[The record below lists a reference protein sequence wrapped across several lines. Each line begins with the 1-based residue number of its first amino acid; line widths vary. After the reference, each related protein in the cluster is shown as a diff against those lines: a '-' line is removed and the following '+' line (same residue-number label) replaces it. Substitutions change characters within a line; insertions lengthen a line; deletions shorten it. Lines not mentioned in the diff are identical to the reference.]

1 MTSQEIALARV
12 GKAIAAIKNGSMVI
26 MVDDEDREN
35 EGDLVFAAA
44 HVTPEKINFMTKE
57 ARGLICLS
65 LEKAAIDRLQLP
77 MMEDSGRRGPS
88 KSTAFTVSIEASTG
102 VSTGISAADR
112 SHTVKVAA
120 HPNAQPDDV
129 VVPGHIFP
137 LKARSGGV
145 LQRAGHTEGS
155 VDLVKL
161 AGLNPSAVICEI
173 MNDDGT
179 MARLPDLER
188 FAARHAIPI
197 VTIADIVTFR
207 LLHES
212 FIEMQ
217 KSGPVK
223 TAYGT
228 FTGYLFKSQIDDLSH
243 MALVKG
249 GGEDARFGTA
259 IVDVRVHRQRPLAD
273 VFSDPISGG
282 RHRIEH
288 GLKLL
293 QDADAAVLIYLS
305 HPEIQAGLADDF
317 LTLLPKAG
325 REERPK
331 LDWLEPD
338 SRLLGVGA
346 QILRYLGVQR
356 MRAHMAHPVPLKGL
370 AGFGLEVVETV
381 SLRPVSGPS

>member
-12 GKAIAAIKNGSMVI
+12 GTAIDAIKRGGMVI

-65 LEKAAIDRLQLP
+65 LEKAAIERLQLP

-88 KSTAFTVSIEASTG
+88 KSTAFTVSIEAREG

-120 HPNAQPDDV
+120 DPHARPDDIV
-129 VVPGHIFP
+129 VTGHIFP
-137 LKARSGGV
+137 LKARTGGV

-155 VDLVKL
+155 VDLVHL
-161 AGLNPSAVICEI
+161 AGFNSAAVICEI

-179 MARLPDLER
+179 MARMPDLER
-188 FAARHAIPI
+188 FAAKHAIPI

-212 FIEMQ
+212 FIEVQ
-217 KSGPVK
+217 ASGPVK

-249 GGEDARFGTA
+249 RGEDERFDDR

-273 VFSDPISGG
+273 VFSDPTSGS

-293 QDADAAVLIYLS
+293 QESPAAVLIYLS
-305 HPEIQAGLADDF
+305 YPEAQAGLADDF
-317 LTLLPKAG
+317 LTLLPKSQ

-346 QILRYLGVQR
+346 QILRHLGVQK

-370 AGFGLEVVETV
+370 AGFGLEVVDTIC
-381 SLRPVSGPS
+381 LRPDAISS